1 MLLKVITVFW
11 RIFIMIKSMTGYGRK
26 NINIDGRDIT
36 VEIKSVNHRYFDFN
50 GRIPR
55 IYGFLEENTKS
66 YVQNF
71 ISRGKVD
78 VYILIDSSDADDI
91 EIKLNHSLIKN
102 YMNAFEELSSVY
114 SLKNDMTVSS
124 ISRFGDIFS
133 IKKIEEDKDVI
144 WNQVKTVLDEAINEF
159 MKMRTVEGEK
169 LYKDLFEKADTLLS
183 FVEALEPLEKD
194 SIEEYKNKQ
203 FEKMSE
209 FLNDSTIDENRIL
222 AEVAIFADRVAVDE
236 ELVRLKSHI
245 SQFKSIIKEDI
256 PVGRKLDF
264 LLQEMN
270 REINTIG
277 SKSSNIEISKIV
289 VDFKALLEKV
299 REQIQNIE

>member
-1 MLLKVITVFW
+1 
-11 RIFIMIKSMTGYGRK
+11 MIKSMTGYGQK
-26 NINIDGRDIT
+26 NLNIEGRDIT

-50 GRIPR
+50 IRLPR

-78 VYILIDSSDADDI
+78 VSILVDSSGADDV

-102 YMNAFEELSSVY
+102 YMDAFNELSSEY
-114 SLKNDMTVSS
+114 SLENDVTVSS
-124 ISRFGDIFS
+124 ISRFSDIFS
-133 IKKIEEDKDVI
+133 IKKVEADKDII
-144 WNQVKTVLDEAINEF
+144 WNQVKTVLDIALDDF
-159 MKMRTVEGEK
+159 MRMRSVEGEK
-169 LYKDLFEKADTLLS
+169 LYNDLNEKADQLICLVDT
-183 FVEALEPLEKD
+183 LEPLEKE
-194 SIEEYKNKQ
+194 SIEIYKNKQ
-203 FEKMSE
+203 FEKMAE
-209 FLNDSTIDENRIL
+209 FLKDSTIDENRIL
-222 AEVAIFADRVAVDE
+222 AEVAIFSDKVAVDE
-236 ELVRLKSHI
+236 ELVRLRSHI
-245 SQFKSIIKEDI
+245 SQFKSIIKEEI

-277 SKSSNIEISKIV
+277 SKSSNIDISRIV
-289 VDFKALLEKV
+289 VDVKTLLEKI

>member
-1 MLLKVITVFW
+1 
-11 RIFIMIKSMTGYGRK
+11 MIKSMTGYGHR

-55 IYGFLEENTKS
+55 IYGFLEENTKA

-78 VYILIDSSDADDI
+78 VSILIDSSAADDI

-114 SLKNDMTVSS
+114 SLQNDMTVSS

-133 IKKIEEDKDVI
+133 IKKIEADKDVI
-144 WNQVKTVLDEAINEF
+144 WNQVKTVLDEAISEF

-169 LYKDLFEKADTLLS
+169 LYKDLLEKADMLLS

-203 FEKMSE
+203 FEKMAE

>member
-1 MLLKVITVFW
+1 
-11 RIFIMIKSMTGYGRK
+11 MIKSMTGYGRK

>member
-1 MLLKVITVFW
+1 
-11 RIFIMIKSMTGYGRK
+11 MIKSMTGYGQK
-26 NINIDGRDIT
+26 NLNIEGRDIT

-50 GRIPR
+50 IRLPR

-78 VYILIDSSDADDI
+78 VSILVDSSGADDV

-102 YMNAFEELSSVY
+102 YMDAFNELSSDY
-114 SLKNDMTVSS
+114 SLENDVTVSS

-133 IKKIEEDKDVI
+133 IKKVEADKDII
-144 WNQVKTVLDEAINEF
+144 WNQVKTVLDIALDDF
-159 MKMRTVEGEK
+159 MRMRAVEGEK
-169 LYKDLFEKADTLLS
+169 LFNDLNEKADQLTSL
-183 FVEALEPLEKD
+183 VDTLEPLEKE
-194 SIEEYKNKQ
+194 SIEIYRNKQ
-203 FEKMSE
+203 FEKMAE
-209 FLNDSTIDENRIL
+209 FLKDSTIDENRIL
-222 AEVAIFADRVAVDE
+222 AEVAIFSDKVAVDE
-236 ELVRLKSHI
+236 ELVRLRSHI
-245 SQFKSIIKEDI
+245 SQFKSIIKEEI

-277 SKSSNIEISKIV
+277 SKSSNIDISRIV
-289 VDFKALLEKV
+289 VDVKTLLEKI